1 MLRRDGSF
9 AEVRTESGQ
18 TGFVD
23 TVNLGI
29 PGTTDSLTASAG
41 PEPEQQPSGPG
52 NAGSPRTDDLPHGMI
67 AAPGERVVYQ
77 GDFLYDPFGDRV
89 LAVTTHRVLIGGGGT
104 TLPRVL
110 NLADIISVGLREGS
124 SGMAL
129 GERTVVIRASTI
141 DGEIYVAGLRDPQRA
156 VSSIRSARAEAQPEA
171 E

>member
-23 TVNLGI
+23 IVNLGL
-29 PGTTDSLTASAG
+29 PGTSDARTAHAA
-41 PEPEQQPSGPG
+41 PAPPQEPSPQG
-52 NAGSPRTDDLPHGMI
+52 NAASPRPDDLPHGMI
-67 AAPGERVVYQ
+67 AAPGERIVYQ

-89 LAVTTHRVLIGGGGT
+89 LAVTTQRLLIGGGGS

-124 SGMAL
+124 SGLAL

-141 DGEIYVAGLRDPQRA
+141 DGEIYIAGLRDPHRA
-156 VSSIRSARAEAQPEA
+156 VSSIRSARAERQPAA